1 MSEESKKC
9 VLVAPGH
16 NLPKGFDPKT
26 TDVTDAVKIE
36 ALKRGVLQLGHC
48 DCEKY
53 QRQLIKYRWMGAKPC
68 PHLVVTH
75 SKELIDAV
83 SRGDI
88 KAVNVREFDY
98 EGGVLVWV
106 VQFREHYWLRKIPNP
121 VILDDHP
128 TIADSLDA
136 LVNWPPLPDF
146 RLGGKTWEFRRTNA
160 VQRLISRIQSRCSYY
175 RSMISLRYKN
185 SIQRLIQFLKRHIK
199 TEEPSLGLSGY
210 LNRECLNTFCLGEC
224 SFEIEAN
231 TACLFLAEESN

>member
-121 VILDDHP
+121 LLLDDEL
-128 TIADSLDA
+128 TLGDLDDD
-136 LVNWPPLPDF
+136 LVVWYPPLDLSLEL
-146 RLGGKTWEFRRTNA
+146 RKLKLNRTTA
-160 VQRLISRIQSRCSYY
+160 VQRLISRIESRCWYY
-175 RSMISLRYKN
+175 RSMISLRYKK
-185 SIQRLIQFLKRHIK
+185 SIQRLIQFLKKHIK

-210 LNRECLNTFCLGEC
+210 LNRECLKPFCRGEC
-224 SFEIEAN
+224 SFQIEAN
-231 TACLFLAEESN
+231 SACLFLAEESN